1 MRVASEWSAS
11 TVVYFCPTC
20 RWKEATLWE
29 KVKILRR
36 QNFPTTAEQIQDMGQ
51 SMSSFYRAALGT
63 GPIPTL
69 YELHKRKYIETGDS
83 EELRRMGNH
92 VEEVK
97 W

>member
-1 MRVASEWSAS
+1 
-11 TVVYFCPTC
+11 
-20 RWKEATLWE
+20 
-29 KVKILRR
+29 
-36 QNFPTTAEQIQDMGQ
+36 MGE
-51 SMSSFYRAALGT
+51 SMSRFYRAALGT

-69 YELHKRKYIETGDS
+69 YELHKRKYIETGDV